1 MNRHALAV
9 LLAVLLTV
17 PGCVAIVD
25 QSGSEG
31 GSGNTI
37 EDDRR
42 AILAVLEDQAEAW
55 NRGDLEAFMDGYW
68 ESSDLTF
75 TSGGR
80 IQRGWQTTFD
90 RYRATYGNAP
100 STMGRLAF
108 YDVEI
113 HPMGDAA
120 WVMGRWALDRSP
132 QDLEGVFTLVFRH
145 IRGEW
150 VIVHDHTSS
159 SSP

>member
-1 MNRHALAV
+1 MTRRTLLFPV
-9 LLAVLLTV
+9 LLAVLAV
-17 PGCVAIVD
+17 SACAI
-25 QSGSEG
+25 SINESAG
-31 GSGNTI
+31 GDSRDAM

-42 AILAVLEDQAEAW
+42 AILTVLEDQAEAW

-68 ESSDLTF
+68 ESSDLVF

-90 RYRATYGNAP
+90 RYRATYGTAP
-100 STMGRLAF
+100 STMGRLGF
-108 YDVEI
+108 YDIEI

-120 WVMGRWALDRSP
+120 WVLGRWTLDRSG
-132 QDLEGVFTLVFRH
+132 QDLEGVFTLVFRR

-150 VIVHDHTSS
+150 VIVHDHTSTTG
-159 SSP
+159 P